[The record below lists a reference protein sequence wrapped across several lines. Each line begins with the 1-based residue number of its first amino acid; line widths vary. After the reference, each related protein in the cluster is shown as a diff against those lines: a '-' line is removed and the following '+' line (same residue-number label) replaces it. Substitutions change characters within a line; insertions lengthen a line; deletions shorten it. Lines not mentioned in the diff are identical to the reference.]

1 MSMILRE
8 DIDDGIVIVTLN
20 RPESLNALSP
30 DLFVE
35 LNTSIQEI
43 SNQTDSVACVILRG
57 AGRCFS
63 AGNDL
68 KAVGQGIKAKEKFFQ
83 AKTIDLLENL
93 PQPTIASVHGHCLT
107 GALELALACDLM
119 VTAESANLS
128 DTHGKWG
135 MVPGWGMSV
144 RLPKR
149 VGLLKAKEMMF
160 TGLSVDGVQAVDIGL
175 ANKCVSDDNLLSET
189 VDLARKIVK
198 NSWHTLFADKQ
209 LFINNSNQFHQDS
222 LTSERNQSA
231 KVASDMHQ
239 RVQTGFKS

>member
-68 KAVGQGIKAKEKFFQ
+68 KAVAKELRQKKNFFKLKLSIYLRIFLSQ
-83 AKTIDLLENL
+83 PLLL
-93 PQPTIASVHGHCLT
+93 F
-107 GALELALACDLM
+107 M
-119 VTAESANLS
+119 
-128 DTHGKWG
+128 
-135 MVPGWGMSV
+135 
-144 RLPKR
+144 
-149 VGLLKAKEMMF
+149 
-160 TGLSVDGVQAVDIGL
+160 DI
-175 ANKCVSDDNLLSET
+175 V
-189 VDLARKIVK
+189 
-198 NSWHTLFADKQ
+198 
-209 LFINNSNQFHQDS
+209 
-222 LTSERNQSA
+222 
-231 KVASDMHQ
+231 
-239 RVQTGFKS
+239 

>member
-1 MSMILRE
+1 
-8 DIDDGIVIVTLN
+8 
-20 RPESLNALSP
+20 
-30 DLFVE
+30 
-35 LNTSIQEI
+35 
-43 SNQTDSVACVILRG
+43 
-57 AGRCFS
+57 
-63 AGNDL
+63 
-68 KAVGQGIKAKEKFFQ
+68 
-83 AKTIDLLENL
+83 
-93 PQPTIASVHGHCLT
+93 
-107 GALELALACDLM
+107 
-119 VTAESANLS
+119 
-128 DTHGKWG
+128 

-239 RVQTGFKS
+239 RVKTGFKS